1 MKLFPQFSPVDNKA
15 RNGIKDWDVL
25 TELTRQTSKEL
36 ELTRL
41 SFNSDS
47 FDFSSLGTKVEDEEI
62 EELYEAML
70 KIAESHGYPAS
81 CFKKPKAR
89 QVDLEWGH
97 ILHTKMQISR
107 NEASK
112 AGIWNALACHYMP
125 NLVAWRW
132 QDLSK
137 PSEKPSER
145 WVTQDRQERHAFGR
159 LWWRYEILK
168 DPENA
173 GDPYWIIGKLQEDEL
188 GQIMERSALA
198 SIPKVPLT
206 LAKAHLENNLKDPE
220 ERMDRFR
227 RAIKL
232 LRLRATIKDL
242 EIMETIGTSEKFV
255 YKCYEDAQTKLKYA
269 S

>member
-1 MKLFPQFSPVDNKA
+1 MKLFPQFSPVDNKT
-15 RNGIKDWDVL
+15 RNGTKDWEVL
-25 TELTRQTSKEL
+25 TELTHQTSKEL
-36 ELTRL
+36 ELKRH
-41 SFNSDS
+41 SFNGDS

-62 EELYEAML
+62 ERLYEGML
-70 KIAESHGYPAS
+70 SVADRHGYPAS

-89 QVDLEWGH
+89 QVDLEWGLV
-97 ILHTKMQISR
+97 LHSKMQISR

-125 NLVAWRW
+125 NLIAWRW
-132 QDLSK
+132 EDPGK

-168 DPENA
+168 DPENPD
-173 GDPYWIIGKLQEDEL
+173 DPYWIIGKLQEDEL
-188 GQIMERSALA
+188 VQIMERSALA

-206 LAKAHLENNLKDPE
+206 LAKEHLANNTKDPS

-242 EIMETIGTSEKFV
+242 EIMEAIGTSEKFV
-255 YKCYEDAQTKLKYA
+255 QQCYEDAQPK
-269 S
+269 

>member
-1 MKLFPQFSPVDNKA
+1 MKLFPQFSPVDNKT
-15 RNGIKDWDVL
+15 RNGIKDWEVL

-36 ELTRL
+36 ELKRL

-62 EELYEAML
+62 ERLYEAMFTV
-70 KIAESHGYPAS
+70 AESHGYPAS

-89 QVDLEWGH
+89 QVDMEWGH

-112 AGIWNALACHYMP
+112 AGVWNALACHYMP

-132 QDLSK
+132 QDPAK

-168 DPENA
+168 DLENA
-173 GDPYWIIGKLQEDEL
+173 GEPYWIISKLQEDEL
-188 GQIMERSALA
+188 VQIMERSALA

-206 LAKAHLENNLKDPE
+206 LAKAHLTNNSKDPE
-220 ERMDRFR
+220 ERMERFR

-242 EIMETIGTSEKFV
+242 EIMEAIGISEKFV
-255 YKCYEDAQTKLKYA
+255 QKCYEDAQTK
-269 S
+269 